1 MTWLPGRHDRGI
13 DCFGRLGLLPAV
25 VIRGPDQWSTNK
37 TPTGFG
43 GCTDDRVELRF

>member
-1 MTWLPGRHDRGI
+1 LPGRHDRGVVPI
-13 DCFGRLGLLPAV
+13 DRSDLLPTV
-25 VIRGPDQWSTNK
+25 VVRGSDRWSTNE